1 METGADL
8 EPLEVAQMLADGSA
22 TVVDVREPYEW
33 DGGRADGTI
42 HIGLAELSARAG
54 EIAQDRPVVFVC
66 RTGSR
71 SGMATQAF
79 RASGFD
85 AHNMRG
91 GLVEWVAAGLPL
103 VPDGGHVVMERPRA

>member
-1 METGADL
+1 MTSEDDL
-8 EPLEVAQMLADGSA
+8 DPREVAQMLADGSA

-33 DGGRADGTI
+33 EGGRAEGTI
-42 HIGLAELSARAG
+42 HIGLGELSGRAG
-54 EIAQDRPVVFVC
+54 EIPQDRPVVFVC

-71 SGMATQAF
+71 SAMATQAF

-91 GLVEWVAAGLPL
+91 GLVEWVADGLPL
-103 VPDGGHVVMERPRA
+103 VPDDGYVVMERAKL